1 MEDTQHMLE
10 HWRDFNSFLIVVF
23 CLLSDNKTSNN
34 LKLSNLGIAQGKQ
47 RGILMDVKKKLD
59 EI

>member
-1 MEDTQHMLE
+1 MLE